1 MLEKT
6 YRHHETEAR
15 HYAAWEAAGAFACGR
30 RPDAETYCIVIPPPN
45 ITGRMGSFAHWRAI
59 QHEAGRRKG
68 RGSGR

>member
-15 HYAAWEAAGAFACGR
+15 HYAAWEDAGAFACGR

-45 ITGRMGSFAHWRAI
+45 ITGSLHMGHALLLMSQMGHLQTSAT
-59 QHEAGRRKG
+59 
-68 RGSGR
+68 